1 MKYIIT
7 IILFLLLTTVDGFSQ
22 TVNQLSRSKFE
33 NITINSVTIGEIMKT
48 NGDASKM
55 PQTLG
60 KPQNIRK
67 QRSNKAPASTH
78 IDYDGFSIGFSELL
92 NAKGNLSRI
101 EVSKPDVLLNIAGDE
116 FYVGKDIGKL
126 LNKYDVNDQASGG
139 RSLVYSPEN
148 DSTTYLSISFDDK
161 NVVTKI
167 VYFVLT

>member
-60 KPQNIRK
+60 KPQDIQK

-78 IDYDGFSIGFSELL
+78 ID
-92 NAKGNLSRI
+92 
-101 EVSKPDVLLNIAGDE
+101 
-116 FYVGKDIGKL
+116 
-126 LNKYDVNDQASGG
+126 
-139 RSLVYSPEN
+139 
-148 DSTTYLSISFDDK
+148 
-161 NVVTKI
+161 
-167 VYFVLT
+167 